1 MSEQTDIKI
10 AEQPLSHH
18 IRRTMQLA
26 FPVILSRLGIIAMS
40 AVDVIVLGR
49 AGSAELST
57 YVLGQSVFDFL
68 LVLMIGLLLG
78 VTVLV
83 ARAVGA
89 NKDNLAGPIWYRGMI
104 LALVYGSVLFLILQF
119 TEYYLLLTG
128 QEGDLAARAAD
139 VTSILAMALPLI
151 GLFTV
156 SAGFLEAIN
165 RPFIGTVAILVAN
178 VSNFILNI
186 ILVFGWDAVGI
197 PAMGAIGCS
206 ISTVINFALLSFGLI
221 FFIRKVY
228 GDRVKYGVLDKGFSL
243 WKAAKEQRSIGYGAG
258 ASFGLEASAFSVLVL
273 YAGLLGE
280 ATLAVYGILFQFI
293 ALFFMGALGVAVATQ
308 IRVGNAWGRDDHHG
322 MKYAG
327 WTGLALS
334 LVFTGSAAIL
344 LLNAPEAMLRIFT
357 IDEKI
362 IMAAL
367 PALFWV
373 ALSLVFDGGQVVVNH
388 ACRGRGD
395 VWVPTICHFGSYWL
409 LMLPASAYFTFKMDY
424 GVSGIFMGVVVSAI
438 FSVAVLSLRFARLS
452 R

>member
-1 MSEQTDIKI
+1 MSEQTDILI
-10 AEQPLSHH
+10 ANQPLSYH
-18 IRRTMQLA
+18 IRRTLHLA

-40 AVDVIVLGR
+40 AMDVIVLGR
-49 AGSAELST
+49 AGSTELST

-68 LVLMIGLLLG
+68 LVLMLGLLLG
-78 VTVLV
+78 VSVLV
-83 ARAVGA
+83 ARAIGA
-89 NKDNLAGPIWYRGMI
+89 NEDKQAGPIWYRGMVM
-104 LALVYGSVLFLILQF
+104 ALLYGSILFVILQF
-119 TEYYLLLTG
+119 TEEYLLVTG
-128 QEGDLAARAAD
+128 QESDLAARAAD
-139 VTSILAMALPLI
+139 VTAILAMSLPMI

-165 RPFIGTVAILVAN
+165 RPFIGTIAILIAN
-178 VSNFILNI
+178 VSNLVLNI
-186 ILVFGWDAVGI
+186 ILVFGWDAAGI

-206 ISTVINFALLSFGLI
+206 ISTVLNFALLSFGLV
-221 FFIRKVY
+221 FFIRKIY
-228 GDRVKYGVLDKGFSL
+228 GDRAKYGILEKGFSI
-243 WKAAKEQRSIGYGAG
+243 WRGASEQRSIGYGAG

-273 YAGLLGE
+273 FAGLLGE

-308 IRVGNAWGRDDHHG
+308 IRVGNAWGRNDHHG

-344 LLNAPEAMLRIFT
+344 LLSVPESMLRIFT
-357 IDEKI
+357 IDQKI
-362 IMAAL
+362 INAAL

-409 LMLPASAYFTFKMDY
+409 LMLPASAYFTFEMGY